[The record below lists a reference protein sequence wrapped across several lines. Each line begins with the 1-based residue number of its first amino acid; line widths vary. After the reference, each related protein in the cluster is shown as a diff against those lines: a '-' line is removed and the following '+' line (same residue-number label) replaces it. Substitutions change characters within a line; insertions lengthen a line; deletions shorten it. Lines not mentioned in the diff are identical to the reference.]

1 MNERKRPSI
10 ILPKTW
16 KNKESTVRTLQIL
29 FTHGLKQYF
38 AYDGEFKFKL

>member
-1 MNERKRPSI
+1 MNETKGPSM

-16 KNKESTVRTLQIL
+16 RTEESTVRTLQIL
-29 FTHGLKQYF
+29 FTHGLEQYF